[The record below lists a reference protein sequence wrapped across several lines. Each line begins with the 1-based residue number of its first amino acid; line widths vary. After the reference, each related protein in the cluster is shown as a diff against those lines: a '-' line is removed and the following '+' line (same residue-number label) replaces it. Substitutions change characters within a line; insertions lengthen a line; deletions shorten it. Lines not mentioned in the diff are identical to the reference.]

1 MIKRDEKIKISA
13 VLIVK
18 NAEATLQECLDSL
31 QNFDEIIS
39 QASLD
44 EMIDEKGIEFV
55 VGTNGD
61 QLSGGQKQRI
71 AIARALYAEKDLLIL
86 DEGFS
91 ALNPEMYQTIERN
104 LLKQKDKTIISISH
118 HVSNEMMALY
128 DEILEVKNGKVCK
141 I

>member
-1 MIKRDEKIKISA
+1 MGDCKRE
-13 VLIVK
+13 
-18 NAEATLQECLDSL
+18 
-31 QNFDEIIS
+31 NFDEIIS

-71 AIARALYAEKDLLIL
+71 AIARALYAEKDLLVL

-91 ALNPEMYQTIERN
+91 ALNPEMSQTIERN

-128 DEILEVKNGKVCK
+128 DEILEVKNGKVCEL
-141 I
+141 